1 MSNITCYDSD
11 GNLLK
16 RLYQWDN
23 NQTITVRGVT
33 IPPTPVFHFCNRLS
47 DVALVVV
54 PEVSGTDL
62 TADIPN
68 ILLQQAEPIII
79 YLYQDTDN
87 DGYRTVQAIHIPVMP
102 RPKPDDYEYE
112 DNIDYT
118 SVAILNARL
127 STLIREI
134 SGESPSSDIAPEVID
149 IRIGYDGTV
158 HATAGDAVRD
168 IGYALSDMEERL
180 IEYIDENAVGNLGL
194 LYNESESMLYLTN
207 KDEIISDGVHIVSG
221 GGGGGGGGGN
231 NAILTVTNTTG
242 WLAKTVAAGSQCPL
256 TLSWSSLENDLP
268 TGDGTLVIK
277 VGNVTKRT
285 MGIAQGE
292 VTVDVAD
299 YLAAGSNKVRLTV
312 TDVYDNSKSLT
323 FTITVASLSIT
334 SAFDATAR
342 FPAGETVSY
351 TYIPTGA
358 VEKTVYFVVDGD
370 VVGTDTVVTSGRQQ
384 TYVLPAMSHGA
395 HSLRVYFTA
404 SINEETVSSN
414 ELYYEL
420 IVVSSSSV
428 TPIIAST
435 FRESEVSQYTTLNI
449 PYTVYTPNSLS
460 SEVKLY
466 VNNEEVASLT
476 VDETAQT
483 WTYRADETGELT
495 LAIASG
501 NVVRTFELNVTP
513 TEIDVEAETDALVL
527 YLTSRGRSNN
537 EHDPSIWED
546 TDNDI
551 SCTLTGFNFT
561 SDGWVNDSDGATV
574 LRVAGDARVTIPYKI
589 FASDFRTTG
598 KTIEIEFATRD
609 VLNYDATIMS
619 CMSGG
624 RGFNLTAQRASL
636 NSEQSEISTQYKEDE
651 HVRITF
657 VAEKRTENRLL
668 YIYINGIMSGV
679 IQYPSDDDFSQISPV
694 DITIGSNYCTTDIY
708 CIRVYDNDLTRYQV
722 LENWIADTQ
731 DITTMLARYEHN
743 NVYDEYGAVV
753 IEKLPSDL
761 PYMVLSCLEL
771 PQYKGDKKVVSGYF
785 VDPSNAA
792 NSFSFTGAEADVQG
806 TSSQYSILDTV
817 LSNQYVKILA

>member
-242 WLAKTVAAGSQCPL
+242 WLAKTVAAGSPCPL

-501 NVVRTFELNVTP
+501 NVVRTFEMNVTP